1 MVRRIVQAPLRFK
14 ARLAGALYFIAVAMG
29 ACGEAFVRGRLGFG
43 MTLVAISCN
52 VAVTLLICSLF
63 KETHKILVFLAAVFN
78 LVGLAFEARQW
89 YPRGVVIAMV
99 FHALYCLTIGC
110 LVSRSRLLPRLLGLL
125 MALAG
130 VAWLVFLSPPLSRQL
145 SPYNVVI
152 GFLGEGLFM
161 LWLLTMGVRIEVY
174 ASKSPMAST
183 PLTPRTSSTRTSSP
197 PTSS

>member
-1 MVRRIVQAPLRFK
+1 
-14 ARLAGALYFIAVAMG
+14 
-29 ACGEAFVRGRLGFG
+29 
-43 MTLVAISCN
+43 
-52 VAVTLLICSLF
+52 
-63 KETHKILVFLAAVFN
+63 
-78 LVGLAFEARQW
+78 VGLAFEARQW